1 MKRVEHYKTQDF
13 IIMYKILIKKS
24 KNKNYKNE
32 MKFQMELKNKNSTA
46 IKIQFFKKDVGID
59 SILISSKSSY
69 GKKSIST

>member
-1 MKRVEHYKTQDF
+1 
-13 IIMYKILIKKS
+13 
-24 KNKNYKNE
+24 

-69 GKKSIST
+69 GKKNIST